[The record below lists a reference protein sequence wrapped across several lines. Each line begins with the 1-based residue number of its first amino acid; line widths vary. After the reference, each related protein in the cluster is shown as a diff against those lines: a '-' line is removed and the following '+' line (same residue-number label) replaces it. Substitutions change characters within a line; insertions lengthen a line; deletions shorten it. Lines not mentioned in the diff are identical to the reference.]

1 MATFIS
7 NSPEETEA
15 FGRSFAENLKS
26 GDVLAL
32 TGDLGSGKTQFV
44 KGLAAGLGTTT
55 TATSPTFTLG
65 HEYSGGRLSLY
76 HFDFFRLENR
86 QSAERLGLDD
96 YFCGDGVSVIEWADR
111 FPDLVP
117 ENARWI
123 SFETK
128 SESRRAIT
136 VK

>member
-15 FGRSFAENLKS
+15 FGRSVAENLKS

>member
-1 MATFIS
+1 VATFIS

-32 TGDLGSGKTQFV
+32 TGDPGSGKTQFV

-96 YFCGDGVSVIEWADR
+96 YFFGDGVSVIEWADR